1 MSGFPLNGAPAARAG
16 TWTAPASVAVSAT
29 AKVLIAA
36 NLNRTGLTI
45 VNKNPSEMYIRCAP
59 FATLPVSTTAFDRV
73 IPPYFSFTFD
83 SHEVP
88 TTEISA
94 LAVGT
99 ISGNWTVSE
108 SAP

>member
-1 MSGFPLNGAPAARAG
+1 MSGFPLNSAPAARA
-16 TWTAPASVAVSAT
+16 TNWSAPLSVAVTST

-36 NLNRTGLTI
+36 NANRTGLTI

-59 FATLPVSTTAFDRV
+59 FASLPVTTTAFDRI
-73 IPPYFSFTFD
+73 IPPHYSFTFD